1 MQTSALLRLAI
12 GVLGTKPMEDGG
24 GVGDAEGLSCTNGC
38 AGVLPVPPRDHEPRS
53 NFTASAE
60 ACGGISRGTGQ

>member
-1 MQTSALLRLAI
+1 
-12 GVLGTKPMEDGG
+12 MEDGG